1 MQHFTHQVKADTQGV
16 TVLLAFAGPAV
27 EAATAPARLAALEP
41 TIGTPLRTA
50 LTVISR
56 APTLAHVSGLRSLTL
71 IRLSREAATD
81 YELGNDVT
89 SVTFRPV
96 DETGR
101 PILTGHTK
109 ESHMNVIAVVL
120 LAVGNI
126 SASAQTA

>member
-1 MQHFTHQVKADTQGV
+1 M
-16 TVLLAFAGPAV
+16 LLVCASPVV
-27 EAATAPARLAALEP
+27 EAAIAPARLAALEP

-71 IRLSREAATD
+71 IRLSREPATD
-81 YELGNDVT
+81 YELGNDLT
-89 SVTFRPV
+89 GVTFRPV

-101 PILTGHTK
+101 PIPTGHTK
-109 ESHMNVIAVVL
+109 ESHMNIIAVVL
-120 LAVGNI
+120 LTVGNI